1 MKQLAIVLAVLLL
14 TACNVKPEAEAPV
27 ENIEPIRE
35 QTTIAPT
42 EKPVEKP
49 VEKEEP
55 KAQPVAVQTEPV
67 VEEEP
72 PPPPPPAPPAT
83 SGLSRQ
89 EMSMYLIPISQEI
102 MQVLYVN
109 VLQEEDGYNFLPF
122 SQFEHSILELATPE
136 MTQQV
141 RAFYEDPQFCIN
153 CDSNFFP
160 YINEFEITQ
169 DTDAF
174 ITLSGVESYFG
185 ERYPLSLTYKNING
199 RFKLHSFEYH

>member
-1 MKQLAIVLAVLLL
+1 MKQLAIVLAVLVL
-14 TACNVKPEAEAPV
+14 TACNVKPEAEAPI

-35 QTTIAPT
+35 QTTVAPT
-42 EKPVEKP
+42 EKPIEKP

-72 PPPPPPAPPAT
+72 PPPPAT

-185 ERYPLSLTYKNING
+185 ERDRKSTRLNSS
-199 RFKLHSFEYH
+199 H

>member
-1 MKQLAIVLAVLLL
+1 MKQLAMVFAVLVL
-14 TACNVKPEAEAPV
+14 TACNVKPEAEAPI

-35 QTTIAPT
+35 QTTVAPT
-42 EKPVEKP
+42 EKPIEKP

-72 PPPPPPAPPAT
+72 PPPPAT

-109 VLQEEDGYNFLPF
+109 VIQEEDGYNFLPF

-174 ITLSGVESYFG
+174 ITLSGVENYFG
-185 ERYPLSLTYKNING
+185 EQYPLSLTYKNING

>member
-1 MKQLAIVLAVLLL
+1 MKQLAMVFAVLLL

-35 QTTIAPT
+35 QTTVAPI
-42 EKPVEKP
+42 EKP

-55 KAQPVAVQTEPV
+55 KVQPVAVQTEPV
-67 VEEEP
+67 VEEE
-72 PPPPPPAPPAT
+72 PPPPAPPAT

-109 VLQEEDGYNFLPF
+109 ASEYDFPPF
-122 SQFEHSILELATPE
+122 YQFEHSILDLATLE

-141 RAFYEDPQFCIN
+141 RAFYRFSERESPLQ
-153 CDSNFFP
+153 CDSTPFRGGMRVRSN
-160 YINEFEITQ
+160 T
-169 DTDAF
+169 
-174 ITLSGVESYFG
+174 
-185 ERYPLSLTYKNING
+185 
-199 RFKLHSFEYH
+199 EYHE

>member
-1 MKQLAIVLAVLLL
+1 MKQLAMVFAVLLL

-35 QTTIAPT
+35 QTTVAPT
-42 EKPVEKP
+42 EKPIEKP

-67 VEEEP
+67 VEEE
-72 PPPPPPAPPAT
+72 PPPPAPPAT

-109 VLQEEDGYNFLPF
+109 ASEYDFPPF
-122 SQFEHSILELATPE
+122 YQFEHSILALATPE

-169 DTDAF
+169 NTDAF

>member
-1 MKQLAIVLAVLLL
+1 MKQLAMVFAVLLL

-35 QTTIAPT
+35 QTTVAPT
-42 EKPVEKP
+42 EKPIEKP

-72 PPPPPPAPPAT
+72 PPPPAT

-122 SQFEHSILELATPE
+122 SQFEHSILDLATPE

-141 RAFYEDPQFCIN
+141 RAFYEEPQFCIN

-174 ITLSGVESYFG
+174 ITLSGVENYFG
-185 ERYPLSLTYKNING
+185 EQYPLSLTYKNING
-199 RFKLHSFEYH
+199 LFKLHSFEYH

>member
-1 MKQLAIVLAVLLL
+1 MKQLAIVLAVLVL

-35 QTTIAPT
+35 QTTVAPT
-42 EKPVEKP
+42 EKPIEKP

-72 PPPPPPAPPAT
+72 PPAT

>member
-1 MKQLAIVLAVLLL
+1 MKQLAMVFAVLVL

-35 QTTIAPT
+35 QTTVAPT
-42 EKPVEKP
+42 EKPIEKP

-72 PPPPPPAPPAT
+72 PPPPAT

-122 SQFEHSILELATPE
+122 SQFEHSILDLATPE

-174 ITLSGVESYFG
+174 ITLSGVENYFG
-185 ERYPLSLTYKNING
+185 EQYPLSLTYKNING

>member
-1 MKQLAIVLAVLLL
+1 MKQLAIVFAVLVL

-35 QTTIAPT
+35 QTTVAPT
-42 EKPVEKP
+42 EKPIEKP
-49 VEKEEP
+49 IEKEEP

-72 PPPPPPAPPAT
+72 PPAT

-122 SQFEHSILELATPE
+122 SQFEHSILDLATPE

-174 ITLSGVESYFG
+174 ITLSGVENYFG
-185 ERYPLSLTYKNING
+185 EQYPLSLTYKNING

>member
-1 MKQLAIVLAVLLL
+1 MKQLAMVFAVLVL
-14 TACNVKPEAEAPV
+14 TACNVKPEAEAPI

-35 QTTIAPT
+35 QTTVAPT
-42 EKPVEKP
+42 EKPIEKP

-72 PPPPPPAPPAT
+72 PPSPAT

>member
-1 MKQLAIVLAVLLL
+1 MKQLAIVFAVLVL

-35 QTTIAPT
+35 QTTVAPT
-42 EKPVEKP
+42 EKPIEKP

-55 KAQPVAVQTEPV
+55 KAQHVAVQTEPV

-72 PPPPPPAPPAT
+72 PPAT

-153 CDSNFFP
+153 CDSNLFP

-185 ERYPLSLTYKNING
+185 EQYPLSLTYKNING

>member
-1 MKQLAIVLAVLLL
+1 MLVL
-14 TACNVKPEAEAPV
+14 TACNVKPEAEAPI

-35 QTTIAPT
+35 QTTVAPT
-42 EKPVEKP
+42 EKPIEKP

-67 VEEEP
+67 VEEE
-72 PPPPPPAPPAT
+72 PPAT

-122 SQFEHSILELATPE
+122 SQFEHSILALATPE

-174 ITLSGVESYFG
+174 ITLSGVENYFG
-185 ERYPLSLTYKNING
+185 EQYPLSLTYKNING